1 MSTTIQIRS
10 KGVITLPVELRRQ
23 YGLNEGDVL
32 TLIDLGDGSFVV
44 TPRLPQIDRL
54 GDLVSQALAEA
65 GVTVDELLQT
75 LDEERESYY
84 REHYAKR

>member
-54 GDLVSQALAEA
+54 GDLVGQALAEA

-84 REHYAKR
+84 REHYAKS